1 MKLMPDK
8 ELDQL
13 NGVKARASEVAVR
26 STAKKEEKINPRL
39 IPKSAKDYLDNLEP
53 VEYLIENLIVKG
65 KLYTL
70 TARNNHG
77 KNTLV
82 SLLMGAV
89 SKGANFGNLQTIQGR
104 VLFISGENTHD
115 AMLKLKALGLKIDL
129 SQVDVVDLAFEM
141 RKNANFYKDLEQA
154 YSLVIVD
161 SNQSYFGDGD
171 MNANGTQLLH
181 AQSLRE
187 LTRIK
192 GRPAVIVLSHPI
204 KNAERD
210 NLIPYGGNSFTNEID
225 TNIMLWLDGDMATI
239 QGGKTRQPSIV
250 PMNFKLVVVELED
263 MVTNFGTPVTSTVF
277 EFIDEAQA
285 ERASNASHDERRQ
298 ILEMLKS
305 GGATRAGLARAVI
318 NGKDDAAAQSQIQR
332 HITKLREL
340 KYVTQSGSYK
350 LTRKGIEYLKNG
362 E

>member
-1 MKLMPDK
+1 MPDN

-13 NGVKARASEVAVR
+13 YGVVAKAAGQD
-26 STAKKEEKINPRL
+26 PRL

-53 VEYLIENLIVKG
+53 VEYLVENLIVKG

-77 KNTLV
+77 KNTLA

-89 SKGANFGNLQTIQGR
+89 SKGEKFGNLQTIKGR

-129 SQVDVVDLAFEM
+129 SQVDIVDLAFEM
-141 RKNANFYKDLEQA
+141 RKKADFFKTLKQEYQ
-154 YSLVIVD
+154 LVIVD
-161 SNQSYFGDGD
+161 SNQSYFGEGD
-171 MNANGTQLLH
+171 MNANSTQLLH
-181 AQSLRE
+181 AQSLRR
-187 LTRIK
+187 LTKIK
-192 GRPAVIVLSHPI
+192 GRPAVIVLSHPV
-204 KNAERD
+204 KNADMD

-225 TNIMLWLDGDMATI
+225 TNLMLWLDGDIATL

-250 PMNFKLVVVELED
+250 PMNFKLVVVELEG

-277 EFIDEAQA
+277 ESMSEAQA
-285 ERASNASHDERRQ
+285 DKANNSNEDQRRE
-298 ILEMLKS
+298 ILAMLKS
-305 GGATRAGLARAVI
+305 GGATKAGLAREVM
-318 NGKDDAAAQSQIQR
+318 KSEDSAAISQIQR

-340 KYVTQSGSYK
+340 KFVTQKGSYK
-350 LTRKGIEYLKNG
+350 ITKKGLEYLKNG